1 MSIDAIP
8 DLGVRLT
15 DRGLEVAVYAPHA
28 EQIDLCLFFD
38 GDEHRHRLTAGSIHH
53 GIFPHVPTGIGYGFR
68 AAGPWLPD
76 HGLRLNHNKLL
87 MDPYARAIS
96 GEVVW
101 NPALMPG
108 RADQTDQ
115 PDSTDSAPF
124 MPRSIVVDS
133 SFTWTDDH
141 RPMVKS
147 NDRVLYEMH
156 VKGFSALNPGV
167 PPELRGTFAGL
178 AAPASREYLT
188 SLGITSVSLLPIHH
202 FATEPALAAR
212 GVKNYWG
219 YSSLGFFAPHA
230 AYAADQT
237 PGAQV
242 REFKAMVDALHA
254 DGLEVIL
261 DVVYNH
267 TCEGPANGPSL
278 MFRGLGERDFYK
290 MTDSGTYTDTTG
302 CGNTF
307 DLGKLPNTRLVIDS
321 LRYWVTEMHV
331 DGFRFDLATSL
342 VRTGQYVDHAAP
354 FLDAIRNDDVLRHVA
369 LIAEPWDLGPDGYQ
383 VGGFPTP
390 WLEWNDRYRDSL
402 RSYWLNPSSTEIPPA
417 ELGWRMT
424 GSQDIYSSR
433 SPNSSVNFLTAHDGF
448 TLADLTAYNWKHNQ
462 ANGEDNR
469 DGTNNN
475 LSWNHGVEGVT
486 EDEHIIVNR
495 AASADALLA
504 CLLLSVGTPM
514 LTMGDERG
522 RTQDGNNNAYC
533 QDNETSWL
541 SWTNS
546 ADMSRL
552 ELTRSLLTLRRET
565 PALRRTDFFDGKPDD
580 ADTST
585 DIAWLRPDGSA
596 MTSDDWNSGDHRT
609 LIMAISGRISDQAE
623 STTDAA
629 LVIALNRSDTS
640 VALTLPAA
648 NIPYELAIS
657 TVGSSFNSSTIED
670 SIELPARSVTVL
682 RKLE

>member
-1 MSIDAIP
+1 MSSDAIP
-8 DLGVRLT
+8 ELGVRLT
-15 DRGLEVAVYAPHA
+15 NRGLEVAVYAPSA
-28 EQIDLCLFFD
+28 EHIDLCLFLND
-38 GDEHRHRLTAGSIHH
+38 GEQRHRLTAGSTHH
-53 GIFPHVPTGIGYGFR
+53 GIFEHVPVGTAYGFR

-76 HGLRLNHNKLL
+76 HGLQLNPNKLL

-101 NPALMPG
+101 NQALMPG
-108 RADQTDQ
+108 TEGHTDQ
-115 PDSTDSAPF
+115 PDPADSAPF

-133 SFTWTDDH
+133 SFAWTDDH
-141 RPMVKS
+141 RPMVKPE
-147 NDRVLYEMH
+147 DRVLYEIH
-156 VKGFSALNPGV
+156 VKGFSALNPDV
-167 PPELRGTFAGL
+167 PTELRGTYAGL
-178 AAPASREYLT
+178 AASASREYLT
-188 SLGITSVSLLPIHH
+188 SLGITSVSLLPVHH

-212 GVKNYWG
+212 GVQNYWG

-242 REFKAMVDALHA
+242 REFKEMVDALHG
-254 DGLEVIL
+254 DGIEVIL
-261 DVVYNH
+261 DVVFNH

-278 MFRGLGERDFYK
+278 MFRGFGERDFYK

-342 VRTGQYVDHAAP
+342 IRTGQYVDHSAP
-354 FLDAIRNDDVLRHVA
+354 FLEAIRNDDVLRDVA

-390 WLEWNDRYRDSL
+390 WLEWNDRYRDSF
-402 RSYWLNPSSTEIPPA
+402 RSYWLNPPSVGIPPA

-433 SPNSSVNFLTAHDGF
+433 SPSSSVNFVTAHDGF

-486 EDEHIIVNR
+486 DNEDVIANR
-495 AASADALLA
+495 AASTNALLA

-541 SWTNS
+541 SWAN
-546 ADMSRL
+546 DGDVSRL

-585 DIAWLRPDGSA
+585 DIAWLRPNGSA
-596 MTSDDWNSGDHRT
+596 MTSDDWNSGDYWT
-609 LIMAISGRISDQAE
+609 LVMAISGRISDEAK

-629 LVIALNRSDTS
+629 LVIALNRSDAPVT
-640 VALTLPAA
+640 LTMPAA

-657 TVGSSFNSSTIED
+657 TVDQSCNGSVIED
-670 SIELPARSVTVL
+670 SVELPARSVTVL
-682 RKLE
+682 RKRE

>member
-1 MSIDAIP
+1 
-8 DLGVRLT
+8 
-15 DRGLEVAVYAPHA
+15 
-28 EQIDLCLFFD
+28 
-38 GDEHRHRLTAGSIHH
+38 
-53 GIFPHVPTGIGYGFR
+53 
-68 AAGPWLPD
+68 
-76 HGLRLNHNKLL
+76 
-87 MDPYARAIS
+87 
-96 GEVVW
+96 
-101 NPALMPG
+101 
-108 RADQTDQ
+108 
-115 PDSTDSAPF
+115 
-124 MPRSIVVDS
+124 
-133 SFTWTDDH
+133 
-141 RPMVKS
+141 
-147 NDRVLYEMH
+147 
-156 VKGFSALNPGV
+156 
-167 PPELRGTFAGL
+167 
-178 AAPASREYLT
+178 
-188 SLGITSVSLLPIHH
+188 
-202 FATEPALAAR
+202 
-212 GVKNYWG
+212 
-219 YSSLGFFAPHA
+219 
-230 AYAADQT
+230 
-237 PGAQV
+237 
-242 REFKAMVDALHA
+242 
-254 DGLEVIL
+254 
-261 DVVYNH
+261 
-267 TCEGPANGPSL
+267 
-278 MFRGLGERDFYK
+278 MFRGFGERDFYK

-342 VRTGQYVDHAAP
+342 IRTGQYVDHSAP
-354 FLDAIRNDDVLRHVA
+354 FLEAIRNDDVLRDVA

-402 RSYWLNPSSTEIPPA
+402 RSYWLNPPSVDIPPA

-433 SPNSSVNFLTAHDGF
+433 SPMSSVNFVTAHDGF

-486 EDEHIIVNR
+486 DDAHVIANR
-495 AASADALLA
+495 AASANALLA

-541 SWTNS
+541 SWAN
-546 ADMSRL
+546 DGDVSRL

-585 DIAWLRPDGSA
+585 DIAWLRPNGSA
-596 MTSDDWNSGDHRT
+596 MTSDDWNSGDYRT
-609 LIMAISGRISDQAE
+609 LVMAISGRISDEAK

-629 LVIALNRSDTS
+629 MVIALNRSDAAVT
-640 VALTLPAA
+640 LTMPAA
-648 NIPYELAIS
+648 NIPYGLAIS
-657 TVGSSFNSSTIED
+657 TVDQSLNGSVIED
-670 SIELPARSVTVL
+670 SVELPARSVTVL
-682 RKLE
+682 RKRE

>member
-1 MSIDAIP
+1 MSSDAIP
-8 DLGVRLT
+8 ELGVRLT
-15 DRGLEVAVYAPHA
+15 DRGLEAAVYAPSA
-28 EQIDLCLFFD
+28 ELIELCLFRD
-38 GDEHRHRLTAGSIHH
+38 GQEERHRLNAGGVHH
-53 GIFPHVPTGIGYGFR
+53 VIVGEVPIGTPHGFR
-68 AAGPWLPD
+68 AHGPWLPD
-76 HGLRLNHNKLL
+76 HGLRLNPNKLL

-101 NPALMPG
+101 NQALMPG
-108 RADQTDQ
+108 TAGHLDE

-124 MPRSIVVDS
+124 MPRSIVVDPT
-133 SFTWTDDH
+133 FAWTDDH
-141 RPMVKS
+141 RPMVKPE
-147 NDRVLYEMH
+147 DRVLYEMH
-156 VKGFSALNPGV
+156 VKGFSALNPDV
-167 PPELRGTFAGL
+167 PSELRGTYAGL

-188 SLGITSVSLLPIHH
+188 SLGITSVSLLPVHH

-230 AYAADQT
+230 GYAADQT

-254 DGLEVIL
+254 DGIEVIL

-267 TCEGPANGPSL
+267 TCEGPATGPSL
-278 MFRGLGERDFYK
+278 TFRGFGERDFYK

-307 DLGKLPNTRLVIDS
+307 DLGKLPITQLVIDS

-342 VRTGQYVDHAAP
+342 IRTGQYVDHSAP
-354 FLDAIRNDDVLRHVA
+354 FLEAIRNDDVLRHVA

-383 VGGFPTP
+383 VGGFPAP
-390 WLEWNDRYRDSL
+390 WQEWNDRYRDAL
-402 RSYWLNPSSTEIPPA
+402 RSYWLNPSSTAIPPA

-433 SPNSSVNFLTAHDGF
+433 SALSSVNFLTAHDGF
-448 TLADLTAYNWKHNQ
+448 TLADLTAYNWKHNE

-475 LSWNHGVEGVT
+475 LSWNHGVEGT
-486 EDEHIIVNR
+486 TDDASINDNR
-495 AASADALLA
+495 AATADALLA
-504 CLLLSVGTPM
+504 CLLLSIGTPM

-522 RTQDGNNNAYC
+522 RTQHGNNNAYC
-533 QDNETSWL
+533 QDNDLSWL
-541 SWTNS
+541 NWLDDK
-546 ADMSRL
+546 DMSRL
-552 ELTRSLLTLRRET
+552 ELTRSLLSLRRET
-565 PALRRTDFFDGKPDD
+565 PALRRTIFFDGKPDD

-585 DIAWLRPDGSA
+585 DISWLRADGSP
-596 MTSDDWNSGDHRT
+596 MTSDDWNSGEHRT
-609 LIMAISGRISDQAE
+609 LVMAISGRTTDRAE
-623 STTDAA
+623 SPTDAA
-629 LVIALNRSDTS
+629 LIIAMNRSDAS
-640 VALTLPAA
+640 VALTLPTAS
-648 NIPYELAIS
+648 IPYTLEIS
-657 TVGSSFNSSTIED
+657 TANQAHVGRTINE
-670 SIELPARSVTVL
+670 SIEMPPRSVTVL
-682 RKLE
+682 RKVG

>member
-1 MSIDAIP
+1 VSSDAIP
-8 DLGVRLT
+8 ELGVRLT
-15 DRGLEVAVYAPHA
+15 NRGLEVAVYAPSA
-28 EQIDLCLFFD
+28 EHIDLCLFLND
-38 GDEHRHRLTAGSIHH
+38 GEQRHRLTAGSTHH
-53 GIFPHVPTGIGYGFR
+53 GIFEHVPVGTAYGFR

-76 HGLRLNHNKLL
+76 HGLQLNPNKLL

-101 NPALMPG
+101 NQALMPG
-108 RADQTDQ
+108 TEGHTDQ
-115 PDSTDSAPF
+115 PDPADSAPF

-133 SFTWTDDH
+133 SFAWTDDH
-141 RPMVKS
+141 RPMVKPE
-147 NDRVLYEMH
+147 DRVLYEIH
-156 VKGFSALNPGV
+156 VKGFSALNPDV
-167 PPELRGTFAGL
+167 PTELRGTYAGL
-178 AAPASREYLT
+178 AASASREYLT
-188 SLGITSVSLLPIHH
+188 SLGITSVSLLPVHH

-212 GVKNYWG
+212 GVQNYWG

-242 REFKAMVDALHA
+242 REFKEMVDALHG
-254 DGLEVIL
+254 DGIEVIL
-261 DVVYNH
+261 DVVFNH

-278 MFRGLGERDFYK
+278 MFRGFGERDFYK

-342 VRTGQYVDHAAP
+342 IRTGQYVDHSAP
-354 FLDAIRNDDVLRHVA
+354 FLEAIRNDDVLRDVA

-390 WLEWNDRYRDSL
+390 WLEWNDRYRDSF
-402 RSYWLNPSSTEIPPA
+402 RSYWLNPPSVDIPPA

-433 SPNSSVNFLTAHDGF
+433 SPSSSVNFVTAHDGF

-486 EDEHIIVNR
+486 DDEDVIANR
-495 AASADALLA
+495 AASTNALLA

-541 SWTNS
+541 SWAN
-546 ADMSRL
+546 DGDVSRL

-585 DIAWLRPDGSA
+585 DIAWLRPNGSA
-596 MTSDDWNSGDHRT
+596 MTSDDWNSGDYWT
-609 LIMAISGRISDQAE
+609 LVMAISGRISDEAK

-629 LVIALNRSDTS
+629 LVIALNRSDAPVT
-640 VALTLPAA
+640 LTMPAA

-657 TVGSSFNSSTIED
+657 TVDQSCNGSVIED
-670 SIELPARSVTVL
+670 SVELPARSVTVL
-682 RKLE
+682 RKRE